1 MTLYRLHIDGDRA
14 VIEYMAMG
22 RSKGGIEASYDATPF
37 DEAPEAGAGSGA
49 DAALGSEEPASV

>member
-1 MTLYRLHIDGDRA
+1 MD
-14 VIEYMAMG
+14 IEGGGYENSGETERTAMG

-49 DAALGSEEPASV
+49 DVALGSEEPASV